1 MPPCHRMQINFKADK
16 IVYEQPIE
24 VLTAMMHEQGHHL
37 INLTIGS
44 GNRSR
49 LDQELIAD
57 CFAGVMHGY
66 WAKWDKLSEEEFLKA
81 GTMMIQISKHEE
93 GMTEHGDKG
102 QRLGAFVAGAARAGG
117 KITPQ
122 YMNYCLGLED
132 VLDFSKGLP

>member
-1 MPPCHRMQINFKADK
+1 MQINFRADN
-16 IVYEQPIE
+16 IVYEEPIE

-44 GNRSR
+44 ENRSR

-66 WAKWDKLSEEEFLKA
+66 WSKWDKLSEEEFLKA
-81 GTMMIQISKHEE
+81 GVMMIQISKHEE

-102 QRLGAFVAGAARAGG
+102 QRLGAFVAGAARASGN
-117 KITPQ
+117 ITPQ
-122 YMNYCLGLED
+122 YNNYCLGLED